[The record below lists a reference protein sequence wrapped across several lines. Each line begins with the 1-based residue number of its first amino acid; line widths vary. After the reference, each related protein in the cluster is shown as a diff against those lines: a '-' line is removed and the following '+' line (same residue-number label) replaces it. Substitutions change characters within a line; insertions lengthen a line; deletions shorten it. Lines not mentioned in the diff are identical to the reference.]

1 MSDQTAL
8 QEPGCAICL
17 GPAGDPELDRVHVW
31 EDRLWRVSM
40 STSGYTTGFA
50 YLEPKRHIPHVT
62 DLDGEEAQTFGT
74 VLARV
79 TAALK
84 QASGAEIVWLYVFG
98 GGIPHLHVHLA
109 PHREGD
115 PLNSQ
120 IVRGDVVDEK
130 LPSGASRII
139 SRDFPELPAAE
150 IQDVI
155 DQTRSALTRTGVL

>member
-1 MSDQTAL
+1 MPDEARL
-8 QEPGCAICL
+8 QEAGCAICL
-17 GPAGDPELDRVHVW
+17 GPATDPELERVQIW

-50 YLEPKRHIPHVT
+50 YLEPKRHIPHIT
-62 DLDGEEAQTFGT
+62 DLDGQEAQTFGT

-79 TAALK
+79 SAALK

-109 PHREGD
+109 PHRQGD

-120 IVRGDVVDEK
+120 IIRGDVVDEK
-130 LPSGASRII
+130 LPSGASRIV
-139 SRDFPELPAAE
+139 SRDFSELPATE
-150 IQDVI
+150 IHDVI
-155 DQTRSALTRTGVL
+155 EKTRSLLDRTG